1 MHQNSLVSIIMN
13 CHNGQRYLKY
23 SLKSIFNQTYKNWE
37 LIFWDNLSTDGSKKI
52 LDQFRDKRVKYYKS
66 KKFISLYKARNL
78 AISKAKGE
86 FISFLDTDDLWKKNK
101 LFDQVKILQKNKK
114 IDIIY
119 SNYDLKNENNNK
131 KYLKY
136 KRRLPSGYITQN
148 LLNDYQIGILTVIL
162 KKKIFKKL
170 KFNSSYSIIGD
181 FDFFVKASSSNKIL
195 SIQQPL
201 AVYRVH
207 KNNLSS
213 KKLDLYLSEVKK
225 WIKENNNKNKFK
237 KYNLREI
244 KKFHLKLKI
253 KNFFLKFFNVKLGV

>member
-1 MHQNSLVSIIMN
+1 MQQNSLVSIIMN
-13 CHNGQRYLKY
+13 CHNGQQYLKY

-78 AISKAKGE
+78 AISKAKGKY
-86 FISFLDTDDLWKKNK
+86 ISFLDTDDLWKKNK

-114 IDIIY
+114 VDIIY

-131 KYLKY
+131 KYLMY

-148 LLNDYQIGILTVIL
+148 LLNDYQIGILTVLL

-181 FDFFVKASSSNKIL
+181 FDFFVKASSNNEIL
-195 SIQQPL
+195 SIQKPL
-201 AVYRVH
+201 AIYRVH